1 MEILDNFVVFEGC
14 DGSGT
19 STQLAILKEKLENS
33 GGKTPLFCIT
43 HEPTSGIIG
52 KILRSVLK
60 GEQILQPQTLARLFA
75 ADRNE
80 HLYSSCG
87 IVHRCKH
94 GELVI
99 CDRYTLSSLVY
110 QGIECGNELPQALNL
125 DFPAPQLL
133 FYFDLDP
140 KIAQERLTGRTSLDI
155 YEYLEFQEKAR
166 KQYLF
171 FLEKFRDAGVQ
182 VEIIDAS
189 QNTEKISEDVWRIL
203 IKMPI
208 FSSRV

>member
-1 MEILDNFVVFEGC
+1 MEILENFVVFEGC

-33 GGKTPLFCIT
+33 GNQTPAYHIT
-43 HEPTSGIIG
+43 HEPTRGIIG
-52 KILRSVLK
+52 KILRSVLRK
-60 GEQILQPQTLARLFA
+60 EQILQPQTLARLFA

-80 HLYSSCG
+80 HLYASCG
-87 IVHRCKH
+87 IVHRCRQ

-110 QGIECGNELPQALNL
+110 QGIECGNEIPQMLNL
-125 DFPAPQLL
+125 GFPAPQLL

-140 KIAQERLTGRTSLDI
+140 KIAQKRLAGRTALDI
-155 YEYLEFQEKAR
+155 YEYAEFQEKAR
-166 KQYLF
+166 KQYLI

-189 QNTEKISEDVWRIL
+189 QNTEKISDEVWRAL
-203 IKMPI
+203 LKMPI